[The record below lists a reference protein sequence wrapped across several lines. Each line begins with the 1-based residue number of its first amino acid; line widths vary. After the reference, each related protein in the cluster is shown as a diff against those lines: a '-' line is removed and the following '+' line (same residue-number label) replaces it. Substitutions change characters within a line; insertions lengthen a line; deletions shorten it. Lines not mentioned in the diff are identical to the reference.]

1 MNKTKDIWQCL
12 FYNLSV
18 WFQLNYLKRSRNFQR
33 FLLILLLSFQTQTS
47 LVGAP
52 DPIQAPP
59 QLSMGLVRISFIF
72 GFVQVFFISIFI
84 GVLVFRQRSS
94 SHFQATR
101 CQNSQ
106 GCAVRSDFGFS
117 LLIAN
122 IIYGKF
128 GKLTLAFSG
137 GTSGRCL
144 EPYVVLE
151 VSWSLQLL

>member
-1 MNKTKDIWQCL
+1 MRPASPPLPQRRQHGQ
-12 FYNLSV
+12 SR
-18 WFQLNYLKRSRNFQR
+18 KRS
-33 FLLILLLSFQTQTS
+33 S
-47 LVGAP
+47 V
-52 DPIQAPP
+52 
-59 QLSMGLVRISFIF
+59 
-72 GFVQVFFISIFI
+72 FVFISIFI

-151 VSWSLQLL
+151 VS